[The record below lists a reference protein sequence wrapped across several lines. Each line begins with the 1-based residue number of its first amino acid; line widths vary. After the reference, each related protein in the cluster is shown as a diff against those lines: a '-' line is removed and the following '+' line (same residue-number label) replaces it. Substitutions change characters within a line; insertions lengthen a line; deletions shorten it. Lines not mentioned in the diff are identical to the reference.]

1 MQLVD
6 MLHRLRADA
15 WVRRHPDADPQQI
28 DAIRAEIRAGFYCED
43 HVWRGLILGQARAAI
58 LQAVVE
64 LSRESSAA

>member
-43 HVWRGLILGQARAAI
+43 HVWLGLILGQARAAI